1 MTVVSLELL
10 LDEATEARI
19 RSEWAALAAAGL
31 SSLAAHT
38 APSNRPHI
46 TLLVREAG
54 PGLEAQHLAARL
66 AEARAEAGLVEGR
79 LAESR
84 AGAALVAG
92 RLAEAQSE
100 ASLMAGQ
107 LADAQS
113 DSAAH
118 SRAGAGAGALVLPL
132 AVALGAPLLFGA
144 GDRRVL
150 ARSVVPSAGLLRLH
164 AAIHSLVGP
173 GDDAPHTRPGEWTPH
188 VTLAR
193 RLRLETLPQ
202 ALTLLDAAPAGADA
216 DSNADEGDATATAA
230 RHWDSDTATATTL
243 RHWDAATATA
253 TTLRHWDA
261 ATATVTDLLRG

>member
-1 MTVVSLELL
+1 MTVVNLELL

-19 RSEWAALAAAGL
+19 RGEWAALAAAGL

-54 PGLEAQHLAARL
+54 PGLEAQLLAARL
-66 AEARAEAGLVEGR
+66 AEARAEAGLVAGR
-79 LAESR
+79 QAESR

-118 SRAGAGAGALVLPL
+118 SRAGAGALVLPL

-202 ALTLLDAAPAGADA
+202 ALTLLDAAPSGPGADA
-216 DSNADEGDATATAA
+216 DSNAEEGDATATAA
-230 RHWDSDTATATTL
+230 RHWDS
-243 RHWDAATATA
+243 ATATA

-261 ATATVTDLLRG
+261 ATATVTDLLHG